1 MRYIV
6 IIGSSLLCV
15 TLLSGCMMMSMGSGK
30 SHSSGGMKCG
40 MKMGG
45 MKTDHSAKEMDHEMN
60 GQEMPT
66 HSKSYVITERY
77 CTQCHD
83 MREAEAYSPSQWKP
97 ILSRM
102 MGYMKKAD
110 KLQPDTYEQVMI
122 EHYYGIEEK

>member
-1 MRYIV
+1 MRRTAV
-6 IIGSSLLCV
+6 IGASLLFS

-30 SHSSGGMKCG
+30 GHSSGGMKCG

-45 MKTDHSAKEMDHEMN
+45 MKTDHSEKEMNHDGN
-60 GQEMPT
+60 AQEMPK
-66 HSKSYVITERY
+66 HSKSYVIAQRY

-110 KLQPDTYEQVMI
+110 KLQPDAYEQVMI
-122 EHYYGIEEK
+122 EHYYGIQER